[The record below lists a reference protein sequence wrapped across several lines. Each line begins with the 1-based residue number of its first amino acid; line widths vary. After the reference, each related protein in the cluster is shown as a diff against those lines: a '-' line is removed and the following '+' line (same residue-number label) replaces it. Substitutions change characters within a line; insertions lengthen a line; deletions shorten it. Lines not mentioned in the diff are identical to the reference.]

1 MRTRPLP
8 SRNVPLGSGRSSD
21 DALRGWRRPA
31 SRMIVT
37 DARPAAHHRFR
48 VAHRVAYGGAAV
60 LTIALGLASRRVTW
74 LFPAALGK
82 YPGDALY
89 AVLVYWLLAQLA
101 PRISPLRTA
110 MVCTALCWG
119 VEFLQLWHPPW
130 LQAIRGTT
138 PGHLVLGSSFAA
150 MDLLAYAAGASV
162 AAAIEGAALRW
173 QRARRAA

>member
-1 MRTRPLP
+1 M
-8 SRNVPLGSGRSSD
+8 
-21 DALRGWRRPA
+21 
-31 SRMIVT
+31 
-37 DARPAAHHRFR
+37 
-48 VAHRVAYGGAAV
+48 

-89 AVLVYWLLAQLA
+89 ALLVYWLLAQLA

-150 MDLLAYAAGASV
+150 MDLLAYVAGASV
-162 AAAIEGAALRW
+162 AAAIEMTWIRID
-173 QRARRAA
+173 RRRSDDPAS